1 LVRYSLEP
9 VGRNIAIQKKH
20 SSKTGELGLFFARSS
35 CSSREWWAQTV
46 PKYNTWRMVILG
58 GSP

>member
-1 LVRYSLEP
+1 MA
-9 VGRNIAIQKKH
+9 NQKKH

>member
-1 LVRYSLEP
+1 VEP
-9 VGRNIAIQKKH
+9 VGRNMAIQKKH

-35 CSSREWWAQTV
+35 FSSRGWWAQTV
-46 PKYNTWRMVILG
+46 AKYNTWTMVILR